1 MGHRASAR
9 ASSEVVKGERVGEY
23 VLGLREVDRSLIDAV
38 GGKGASLGELSRLEG
53 IRVPDGFCVTTTA
66 FERVVGG
73 APSLGERLD
82 RLSSLTARD
91 RGEIATISADIRAV
105 IVATALPDDVV
116 REIARGLSR
125 LGEHTPCAVR
135 SSATAEDLPSASFAG
150 LQDTL
155 LNVTG
160 LAAVT
165 ASVRRCMASLF
176 SERAVTYRA
185 QHGFDHRR
193 VRMAVVVQK
202 MAPAQAAGTMF
213 TADPISSNRRVT
225 VIEAVFGLGESLVS
239 GLMNADRYKLRD
251 GRCVETS
258 IATKTRAT
266 RAIESGGTRDL
277 PVEPELRESAV
288 LTEPQAAE
296 LERIGRQ
303 IEAHFKHPQD
313 VEWCLADGA
322 FFIVQSRPIT
332 TLFPVPSVGDRGD
345 RVFVSVGYQQMMTD
359 AMRPLGLSVF
369 QMTAGRPMYAA
380 GGRLFVDP
388 SRELSSPVARSAFL
402 DMLAR
407 VDPLIRDAI
416 MTVLARNDF
425 VITAPAESG
434 QPGPPR
440 GRPGGAPTPIEDDPS
455 IVADLIARSDAA
467 FDELKQ
473 RIETESGVEL
483 IELIAEDIQR
493 MKQGLFD
500 PRVFAVLTAAMNAA
514 SWINDHMMEWLGESR
529 AADTLSQSVEGNVT
543 SEMGIAL
550 LDVADAIR
558 PHPEVIAYLRQA
570 RDDGFFEGL
579 SRLDGGPEA
588 RAALE
593 GFFGRYGMRCA
604 GEIDITRTR
613 WSESPTTL
621 VPLILSDVENFEA
634 GEGHRRFE
642 AGQRAASRKEHELVS
657 RLAPSPDGAQR
668 VDETRRMIHRLR
680 TFTGYREFPKYSIVR
695 RYWAYKQALL
705 READRL
711 VSAGVIRERD
721 DVFFVTFDELREVV
735 RTGRLDRALVDA
747 RRAEHERDRK
757 LTPPRVI
764 TSEGEVIT
772 GAYERSDLPDGAL
785 VGLAISPGVVEG
797 RARVLES
804 MADAELAPGDILV
817 TTFTDPSW
825 TPLFVSIKALVT
837 EVGGLMSHGAVIAR
851 EYGLT
856 SVIGVVDAT
865 RLIKDGQRI
874 RVNGTDGYVEILR
887 REGQVDDA
895 VTLRTKAPRSS

>member
-1 MGHRASAR
+1 MGHRTSSG
-9 ASSEVVKGERVGEY
+9 ASSEVVEGNRVGEY
-23 VLGLREVDRSLIDAV
+23 VLDLREVDRSRIDAV

-53 IRVPDGFCVTTTA
+53 ICVPVGFCVTTRV

-73 APSLGERLD
+73 APSLGEKLD
-82 RLSSLTARD
+82 RLSSLAAHD
-91 RGEIATISADIRAV
+91 RVEIATISADIRAV
-105 IVATALPDDVV
+105 IEATALPDDVV
-116 REIARGLSR
+116 REIARELSR

-150 LQDTL
+150 LQDTR
-155 LNVTG
+155 LNVMG

-165 ASVRRCMASLF
+165 ASVRQCMASLF

-185 QHGFDHRR
+185 QRGFDQRR

-225 VIEAVFGLGESLVS
+225 VIEAVFGLGESLAS
-239 GLMNADRYKLRD
+239 GLVNADRYKLRD
-251 GRCVETS
+251 GRCIETS
-258 IATKTRAT
+258 IATKTVAT
-266 RAIESGGTRDL
+266 RAVEGGGTQDL
-277 PVEPELRESAV
+277 SVGHALRSVPV
-288 LTEPQAAE
+288 LTEAQAVE
-296 LERIGRQ
+296 LERLGRL
-303 IEAHFKHPQD
+303 IEAHFGQPQD

-322 FFIVQSRPIT
+322 FFIVQSRPVT
-332 TLFPVPSVGDRGD
+332 TLFPVPYAGEGD
-345 RVFVSVGYQQMMTD
+345 RVFVSVGHQQMMTD
-359 AMRPLGLSVF
+359 AMRPLGISVF
-369 QMTAGRPMYAA
+369 QMTAGRPMYPA

-388 SRELSSPVARSAFL
+388 SRELSSPVARAAFL
-402 DMLAR
+402 DTLAR
-407 VDPLIRDAI
+407 TDPLIRDAI
-416 MTVLARNDF
+416 MTVLARSDF
-425 VITAPAESG
+425 VITAPPESSPHG
-434 QPGPPR
+434 APR
-440 GRPGGAPTPIEDDPS
+440 GRPGGAPAPIDDDPS
-455 IVADLIARSDAA
+455 IVADLIARSYAA
-467 FDELKQ
+467 FEELRQ
-473 RIETESGVEL
+473 RIETRSGVEL
-483 IELIAEDIQR
+483 LGLIAEDIQR
-493 MKQGLFD
+493 MRQGLFD
-500 PRVFAVLTAAMNAA
+500 PRVFAVLMAAMNAA

-558 PHPEVIAYLRQA
+558 PHPEVISYLRGA

-579 SRLDGGPEA
+579 TSLEDGPEA

-593 GFFGRYGMRCA
+593 GFFDRYGMRCA

-634 GEGHRRFE
+634 GEGRRRFE
-642 AGQRAASRKEHELVS
+642 AGRSAASRKENEL
-657 RLAPSPDGAQR
+657 LARIAPLPDGAQK

-711 VSAGVIRERD
+711 VSAGVIRARD
-721 DVFFVTFDELREVV
+721 DVFFLSFDELCEVV
-735 RTGRLDRALVDA
+735 RTQTLDRALVDA

-764 TSEGEVIT
+764 TSEGEIIS
-772 GAYERSDLPDGAL
+772 GAYVRSDLPAGAL

-804 MADAELAPGDILV
+804 MAAADLAPGDILV
-817 TTFTDPSW
+817 TAFTDPSW

-856 SVIGVVDAT
+856 SVIGVVGAT

-874 RVNGTDGYVEILR
+874 RVNGTDGYVEILA
-887 REGQVDDA
+887 REGQVDEA